1 MLELPVFER
10 RGRTH
15 DIFGCLAQVGVEIG
29 GNGELPVSAGAILD
43 HVTPLPR
50 RDAAEENQ
58 TAGF

>member
-1 MLELPVFER
+1 MAVADPDAMT
-10 RGRTH
+10 G
-15 DIFGCLAQVGVEIG
+15 
-29 GNGELPVSAGAILD
+29 VSAGAILD